1 MHKHTLDYKMIVHE
15 SKLFQK
21 KSVLLKSE
29 KLFINVKAVKSLGK
43 LSKKKNNE
51 NKDYHCCNLC
61 RGRVVAYSKTKLLK
75 QNN

>member
-43 LSKKKNNE
+43 LSKKI
-51 NKDYHCCNLC
+51 
-61 RGRVVAYSKTKLLK
+61 TKIKIIIVIIFVEVEFQLTVKL
-75 QNN
+75 NY

>member
-43 LSKKKNNE
+43 LSKKKI
-51 NKDYHCCNLC
+51 
-61 RGRVVAYSKTKLLK
+61 TKIKIIIVIIFVEVEFQLTVKL
-75 QNN
+75 NY

>member
-21 KSVLLKSE
+21 KYVLLKTE

-43 LSKKKNNE
+43 LSKKI
-51 NKDYHCCNLC
+51 
-61 RGRVVAYSKTKLLK
+61 TKIKIIIVIIFVEVEFQLTVKL
-75 QNN
+75 NY